1 MTTGQKRISINR
13 DIEASMK
20 RLVNAQSMNDF
31 MDDALPVLQVACYLR
46 VSTSAQTTENQFIEL
61 IDVCNRH
68 KWQITE
74 VYEETISGTKGVDE
88 RYELN
93 RMMHDACLKKF
104 DKVVVWSVDRLGR
117 SMNHLVSVLSQLDEL
132 NVDVFSYVQGID
144 TSTQFGKSM
153 FQMVGI
159 FAELENNMR
168 KERQSIGIKR
178 ALDNG
183 AKFGRKSI
191 MNEELIFKIN
201 NLREEGHSMRYI
213 AKECDV
219 STTIVQ
225 KAIKNTVRN
234 TNSRVI

>member
-1 MTTGQKRISINR
+1 MKKKMNIVR
-13 DIEASMK
+13 DIDKSMK
-20 RLVNAQSMNDF
+20 RLLTVQNLNTF
-31 MDDALPVLQVACYLR
+31 MEDDLPLLQVACYLR
-46 VSTSAQTTENQFIEL
+46 VSTLSQHSENQLIEL
-61 IDVCNRH
+61 LDVCNRN

-74 VYEETISGTKGVDE
+74 IYEETISGTKGVDE

-93 RMMHDACLKKF
+93 RMMHDACRKKF

-117 SMNHLVSVLSQLDEL
+117 SMKHLVSVLSQLDEL

-168 KERQSIGIKR
+168 ADRQRIGIKR

-191 MNEELIFKIN
+191 MNDELIKKIN
-201 NLREEGHSMRYI
+201 NLREEGHSMRNI
-213 AKECDV
+213 ANECDV

-234 TNSRVI
+234 TNSSVI

>member
-1 MTTGQKRISINR
+1 MKKKMNIVR
-13 DIEASMK
+13 DIDKSMK
-20 RLVNAQSMNDF
+20 RLLTVQNLNTF
-31 MDDALPVLQVACYLR
+31 MEDDLPLLQVACYLR
-46 VSTSAQTTENQFIEL
+46 VSTLSQHSENQLIEL
-61 IDVCNRH
+61 LDVCNRN

-74 VYEETISGTKGVDE
+74 IYEETISGTKGVDE

-93 RMMHDACLKKF
+93 RMMHDACRKKF

-117 SMNHLVSVLSQLDEL
+117 SMKHLVSVLSQLDEL

-168 KERQSIGIKR
+168 ADRQRIGIKR

-191 MNEELIFKIN
+191 MNDELIKKIN
-201 NLREEGHSMRYI
+201 NLREEGHSMRNI
-213 AKECDV
+213 ANECDV

>member
-1 MTTGQKRISINR
+1 MTNEKRMDTNR
-13 DIEASMK
+13 DIRKTMK
-20 RLVNAQSMNDF
+20 RLNTVQRLNDF
-31 MDDALPVLQVACYLR
+31 MDDAVPVLQVACYIR
-46 VSTSAQTTENQFIEL
+46 VSTSHQTTENQLIEL
-61 IDVCNRH
+61 IDVCNRN

-74 VYEETISGTKGVDE
+74 IYDETISGTKGVDE

-93 RMMHDACLKKF
+93 RMMHDACQKKF
-104 DKVVVWSVDRLGR
+104 DKVVCYSVDRLGR
-117 SMNHLVSVLSQLDEL
+117 SMKHLVNVLSQLDDL
-132 NVDVFSYVQGID
+132 NIDVFSYAQGID

-168 KERQSIGIKR
+168 SDRQRIGIKR

-191 MNEELIFKIN
+191 MNNELISKIN
-201 NLREEGHSMRYI
+201 ALREKGHSMRHI
-213 AKECDV
+213 ANECDV

-234 TNSRVI
+234 TNSSVI

>member
-1 MTTGQKRISINR
+1 MTMKKKMNIVR
-13 DIEASMK
+13 DIDKSMK
-20 RLVNAQSMNDF
+20 RLLTVQNLNTF
-31 MDDALPVLQVACYLR
+31 MEDDLPLLQVACYLR
-46 VSTSAQTTENQFIEL
+46 VSTLSQHSENQLIEL
-61 IDVCNRH
+61 LDVCNRN

-74 VYEETISGTKGVDE
+74 IYEETISGTKGVDE

-93 RMMHDACLKKF
+93 RMMHDACRKKF

-117 SMNHLVSVLSQLDEL
+117 SMNHLVRVLSQLDDL

>member
-1 MTTGQKRISINR
+1 MTMKKKMNIFR
-13 DIEASMK
+13 DIDKSMK
-20 RLVNAQSMNDF
+20 RLLTVQNLNTF
-31 MDDALPVLQVACYLR
+31 MEDDLPLLQVACYLR
-46 VSTSAQTTENQFIEL
+46 VSTLSQHSENQLIEL
-61 IDVCNRH
+61 IDVCNRN

-74 VYEETISGTKGVDE
+74 IYEETISGTKGVDE

-93 RMMHDACLKKF
+93 RMMHDACRKKF

-117 SMNHLVSVLSQLDEL
+117 SMKHLVSVLSQLDEL

-168 KERQSIGIKR
+168 ADRQRIGIKR

-191 MNEELIFKIN
+191 MNDELIKKIN
-201 NLREEGHSMRYI
+201 NLREEGHSMRNI
-213 AKECDV
+213 ANECDV

>member
-1 MTTGQKRISINR
+1 MTMKKKMNIVR
-13 DIEASMK
+13 DIDKSMK
-20 RLVNAQSMNDF
+20 RLLTVQNLNTF
-31 MDDALPVLQVACYLR
+31 MEDDLPLLQVACYLR
-46 VSTSAQTTENQFIEL
+46 VSTLSQHSENQLIEL
-61 IDVCNRH
+61 IDVCNRN

-74 VYEETISGTKGVDE
+74 IYEETISGTKGVDE

-93 RMMHDACLKKF
+93 RMMHDACRKKF

-117 SMNHLVSVLSQLDEL
+117 SMKHLVSVLSQLDEL

-168 KERQSIGIKR
+168 ADRQRIGIKR

-191 MNEELIFKIN
+191 MNDELIKKIN
-201 NLREEGHSMRYI
+201 NLREEGHSMRNI

>member
-13 DIEASMK
+13 NIDASMK
-20 RLVNAQSMNDF
+20 RLVTMQNMNDF

-46 VSTSAQTTENQFIEL
+46 VSTSSQHTENQLIEL
-61 IDVCNRH
+61 IDVCNRN

-74 VYEETISGTKGVDE
+74 IYDETISGTKGVDE

-93 RMMHDACLKKF
+93 RMMHDACQKKF
-104 DKVVVWSVDRLGR
+104 DKVVCYSVDRLGR
-117 SMNHLVSVLSQLDEL
+117 SMKHLVGVLSQLDDL

-168 KERQSIGIKR
+168 ADRQRIGIKR

-191 MNEELIFKIN
+191 MNEELIIKIN
-201 NLREEGHSMRYI
+201 GLREKGHSMRYI
-213 AKECDV
+213 ASECDV

-225 KAIKNTVRN
+225 KAIKNTVWN

>member
-1 MTTGQKRISINR
+1 MNIVR
-13 DIEASMK
+13 DIDKSMK
-20 RLVNAQSMNDF
+20 RLLTVQNLNTF
-31 MDDALPVLQVACYLR
+31 MEDDLPLLQVACYLR
-46 VSTSAQTTENQFIEL
+46 VSTLSQHSENQLIEL
-61 IDVCNRH
+61 LDVCNRN

-74 VYEETISGTKGVDE
+74 IYEETISGTKGVDE

-93 RMMHDACLKKF
+93 RMMHDACRKKF

-117 SMNHLVSVLSQLDEL
+117 SMKHLVSVLSQLDEL

-168 KERQSIGIKR
+168 ADRQRIGIKR

-191 MNEELIFKIN
+191 MNDELIKKIN
-201 NLREEGHSMRYI
+201 NLREEGHSMRNI
-213 AKECDV
+213 ANECDV

>member
-1 MTTGQKRISINR
+1 MNEEQAMARFMSAER
-13 DIEASMK
+13 
-20 RLVNAQSMNDF
+20 MNDF
-31 MDDALPVLQVACYLR
+31 LDDALPKLSVAVYLR
-46 VSTSAQTTENQFIEL
+46 VSTSHQTTENQFREL
-61 IDVCNRH
+61 IDVCNRNR
-68 KWQITE
+68 WQI
-74 VYEETISGTKGVDE
+74 VGLYEETISGTKGLDE
-88 RYELN
+88 RAELN
-93 RMMHDACLKKF
+93 RMMLDASRKKF

-191 MNEELIFKIN
+191 MNDELILKIN
-201 NLREEGHSMRYI
+201 NLREEGHSMRHI

-234 TNSRVI
+234 TNSSVI

>member
-1 MTTGQKRISINR
+1 MKKKMNIVR
-13 DIEASMK
+13 DIDKSMK
-20 RLVNAQSMNDF
+20 RLLTVQNLNTF
-31 MDDALPVLQVACYLR
+31 MEDDLPLLQVACYLR
-46 VSTSAQTTENQFIEL
+46 VSTLSQHSENQLIEL
-61 IDVCNRH
+61 LDVCNRN

-74 VYEETISGTKGVDE
+74 IYEETISGTKGVDE

-93 RMMHDACLKKF
+93 RMMHDACRKKF

-117 SMNHLVSVLSQLDEL
+117 SMKHLVSVLSQLDEL

-168 KERQSIGIKR
+168 ADRQRIGIKR

-191 MNEELIFKIN
+191 MNDELIKKIN
-201 NLREEGHSMRYI
+201 NLREEGHSMRHI
-213 AKECDV
+213 ANECDV

>member
-1 MTTGQKRISINR
+1 MTMKKKMNIVR
-13 DIEASMK
+13 DIDKSMK
-20 RLVNAQSMNDF
+20 RLLTVQNLNTF
-31 MDDALPVLQVACYLR
+31 MEDDLPLLQVACYLR
-46 VSTSAQTTENQFIEL
+46 VSTLSQHSENQLIEL
-61 IDVCNRH
+61 LDVCNRN

-74 VYEETISGTKGVDE
+74 IYEETISGTKGVDE

-93 RMMHDACLKKF
+93 RMMHDACRKKF

-117 SMNHLVSVLSQLDEL
+117 SMKHLVSVLSQLDEL

-168 KERQSIGIKR
+168 ADRQRIGIKR

-191 MNEELIFKIN
+191 MNDELIKKIN
-201 NLREEGHSMRYI
+201 NLREEGHSMRNI
-213 AKECDV
+213 ANECDV

>member
-1 MTTGQKRISINR
+1 
-13 DIEASMK
+13 MK
-20 RLVNAQSMNDF
+20 RLLTVQNLNTF
-31 MDDALPVLQVACYLR
+31 MEDDLPLLQVACYLR
-46 VSTSAQTTENQFIEL
+46 VSTLSQHSENQLIEL
-61 IDVCNRH
+61 LDVCNRN

-74 VYEETISGTKGVDE
+74 IYEETISGTKGVDE

-93 RMMHDACLKKF
+93 RMMHDACRKKF

-117 SMNHLVSVLSQLDEL
+117 SMKHLVSVLSQLDEL

-168 KERQSIGIKR
+168 ADRQRIGIKR

-191 MNEELIFKIN
+191 MNDELIKKIN
-201 NLREEGHSMRYI
+201 NLREEGHSMRNI
-213 AKECDV
+213 ANECDV

>member
-1 MTTGQKRISINR
+1 MTMKKKMNIVR
-13 DIEASMK
+13 DIDKSMK
-20 RLVNAQSMNDF
+20 RLLTVQNLNTF
-31 MDDALPVLQVACYLR
+31 MEDDLPLLQVACYLR
-46 VSTSAQTTENQFIEL
+46 VSTLSQHSENQLIEL
-61 IDVCNRH
+61 IDVCNRN

-74 VYEETISGTKGVDE
+74 IYEETISGTKGVDE

-93 RMMHDACLKKF
+93 RMMHDACRKKF

-117 SMNHLVSVLSQLDEL
+117 SMKHLVSVLSQLDEL

-168 KERQSIGIKR
+168 ADRQRIGIKR

-191 MNEELIFKIN
+191 MNDELIKKIN
-201 NLREEGHSMRYI
+201 NLREEGHSMRNI
-213 AKECDV
+213 ANECDV

>member
-1 MTTGQKRISINR
+1 MTMKKKMNIVR
-13 DIEASMK
+13 DIDKSMK
-20 RLVNAQSMNDF
+20 RLHTVQNLNTF
-31 MDDALPVLQVACYLR
+31 MEDDLPLLQVACYLR
-46 VSTSAQTTENQFIEL
+46 VSTLSQHSENQLIEL
-61 IDVCNRH
+61 IDVCNRN

-74 VYEETISGTKGVDE
+74 IYEETISGTKGVDE

-93 RMMHDACLKKF
+93 RMMHDACRKKF

-117 SMNHLVSVLSQLDEL
+117 SMKHLVSVLSQLDEL

-168 KERQSIGIKR
+168 ADRQRIGIKR

-191 MNEELIFKIN
+191 MNNELISKIN
-201 NLREEGHSMRYI
+201 ALREKGHSMRHI
-213 AKECDV
+213 ANECDV

>member
-1 MTTGQKRISINR
+1 MKKKMNIVR
-13 DIEASMK
+13 DIDKSMK
-20 RLVNAQSMNDF
+20 RLLTVQNLNTF
-31 MDDALPVLQVACYLR
+31 MEDDLPLLQVACYLR
-46 VSTSAQTTENQFIEL
+46 VSTLSQHSENQLIEL
-61 IDVCNRH
+61 IDVCNRN

-74 VYEETISGTKGVDE
+74 IYEETISGTKGVDE

-93 RMMHDACLKKF
+93 RMMHDACRKKF

-117 SMNHLVSVLSQLDEL
+117 SMKHLVSVLSQLDEL
-132 NVDVFSYVQGID
+132 NVDIFSYVQGID

-168 KERQSIGIKR
+168 ADRQRIGIKR

-191 MNEELIFKIN
+191 MNDELIKKIN
-201 NLREEGHSMRYI
+201 NLREEGHSMRNI
-213 AKECDV
+213 ANECDV

>member
-1 MTTGQKRISINR
+1 MTMKKKMNIVR
-13 DIEASMK
+13 DIDKSMK
-20 RLVNAQSMNDF
+20 RLHTVQNLNTF
-31 MDDALPVLQVACYLR
+31 MEDDLPLLQVACYLR
-46 VSTSAQTTENQFIEL
+46 VSTLSQHSENQLIEL
-61 IDVCNRH
+61 LDVCNRN

-74 VYEETISGTKGVDE
+74 IYEETISGTKGVDE

-93 RMMHDACLKKF
+93 RMMHDACRKKF

-117 SMNHLVSVLSQLDEL
+117 SMKHLVSVLSQLDEL

-168 KERQSIGIKR
+168 ADRQRIGIKR

-191 MNEELIFKIN
+191 MNDELIKKIN
-201 NLREEGHSMRYI
+201 NLREEGHSMRNI
-213 AKECDV
+213 ANECDV

>member
-1 MTTGQKRISINR
+1 MNIVR
-13 DIEASMK
+13 DIDKSMK
-20 RLVNAQSMNDF
+20 RLLTVQNLNTF
-31 MDDALPVLQVACYLR
+31 MEDDLPLLQVACYLR
-46 VSTSAQTTENQFIEL
+46 VSTLSQHSENQLIEL
-61 IDVCNRH
+61 IDVCNRN

-74 VYEETISGTKGVDE
+74 IYEETISGTKGVDE

-93 RMMHDACLKKF
+93 RMMHDACRKKF

-117 SMNHLVSVLSQLDEL
+117 SMKHLVSVLSQLDEL

-168 KERQSIGIKR
+168 ADRQRIGIKR

-191 MNEELIFKIN
+191 MNDELIKKIN
-201 NLREEGHSMRYI
+201 NLREEGHSMRNI
-213 AKECDV
+213 ANECDV

>member
-1 MTTGQKRISINR
+1 MTMKKKMNIVR
-13 DIEASMK
+13 DIDKSMK
-20 RLVNAQSMNDF
+20 RLLTVQNLNTF
-31 MDDALPVLQVACYLR
+31 MEDDLPLLQVACYLR
-46 VSTSAQTTENQFIEL
+46 VSTLSQHSENQLIEL
-61 IDVCNRH
+61 LDVCNRN

-74 VYEETISGTKGVDE
+74 IYEETISGTKGVDE

-93 RMMHDACLKKF
+93 RMMHDACRKKF

-117 SMNHLVSVLSQLDEL
+117 SMKHLVSVLSQLDEL

-168 KERQSIGIKR
+168 ADRQRIGIKR

-191 MNEELIFKIN
+191 MNDELIKKIN
-201 NLREEGHSMRYI
+201 NLREEGHSMRNI
-213 AKECDV
+213 ANECDV

-234 TNSRVI
+234 TNSSVI

>member
-13 DIEASMK
+13 NIDASMK
-20 RLVNAQSMNDF
+20 RLVTMQNMNDF

-46 VSTSAQTTENQFIEL
+46 VSTSSQHTENQLIEL
-61 IDVCNRH
+61 IDVCNRN

-74 VYEETISGTKGVDE
+74 IYDETISGTKGVDE

-93 RMMHDACLKKF
+93 RMMHDACQKKF
-104 DKVVVWSVDRLGR
+104 DKVVCYSVDRLGR
-117 SMNHLVSVLSQLDEL
+117 SMKHLVGVLSQLDDL

-168 KERQSIGIKR
+168 ADRQRIGIKR

-191 MNEELIFKIN
+191 MNEELIIKIN
-201 NLREEGHSMRYI
+201 GLREKGHSMRYI
-213 AKECDV
+213 ANECDV

-225 KAIKNTVRN
+225 KAIKNTVWN

>member
-1 MTTGQKRISINR
+1 MTNEKRIDTNR
-13 DIEASMK
+13 DIRKTMK
-20 RLVNAQSMNDF
+20 RLNTVQRLNDF
-31 MDDALPVLQVACYLR
+31 MDDAVPVLQVACYLR
-46 VSTSAQTTENQFIEL
+46 CSTSTQHTENQLIEL
-61 IDVCNRH
+61 IDVCNRN

-74 VYEETISGTKGVDE
+74 IYDETISGTKGVDE

-93 RMMHDACLKKF
+93 RMMHDACQKKF

-117 SMNHLVSVLSQLDEL
+117 SMKHLVNVLSQLDDL
-132 NVDVFSYVQGID
+132 NVDVFSYAQGID

-168 KERQSIGIKR
+168 ADRQRIGIKR

-191 MNEELIFKIN
+191 MNNELITKIN
-201 NLREEGHSMRYI
+201 GLREEGHSMRHI
-213 AKECDV
+213 ANECDV

-234 TNSRVI
+234 TNSSVI

>member
-1 MTTGQKRISINR
+1 MTMKKKMNIVR
-13 DIEASMK
+13 DIDKSMK
-20 RLVNAQSMNDF
+20 RLHTVQNLNTF
-31 MDDALPVLQVACYLR
+31 MEDDLPLLQVACYLR
-46 VSTSAQTTENQFIEL
+46 VSTLSQHSENQLIEL
-61 IDVCNRH
+61 IDVCNRN

-74 VYEETISGTKGVDE
+74 IYEETISGTKGVDE

-93 RMMHDACLKKF
+93 RMMHDACRKKF

-117 SMNHLVSVLSQLDEL
+117 SMKHLVSVLSQLDEL

-168 KERQSIGIKR
+168 ADRQRIGIKR

-191 MNEELIFKIN
+191 MNDELIKKIN
-201 NLREEGHSMRYI
+201 NLREEGHSMRNI

>member
-1 MTTGQKRISINR
+1 MTMKKKMNIVR
-13 DIEASMK
+13 DIDKSMK
-20 RLVNAQSMNDF
+20 RLHTVQNLNTF
-31 MDDALPVLQVACYLR
+31 MEDDLPLLQVACYLR
-46 VSTSAQTTENQFIEL
+46 VSTLSQHSENQLIEL
-61 IDVCNRH
+61 IDVCNRN

-74 VYEETISGTKGVDE
+74 IYEETISGTKGVDE

-93 RMMHDACLKKF
+93 RMMHDACRKKF

-117 SMNHLVSVLSQLDEL
+117 SMKHLVSVLSQLDEL

-168 KERQSIGIKR
+168 ADRQRIGIKR

-191 MNEELIFKIN
+191 MNDELIKKIN
-201 NLREEGHSMRYI
+201 NLREEGHSMRNI
-213 AKECDV
+213 ANECDV

>member
-1 MTTGQKRISINR
+1 
-13 DIEASMK
+13 MK
-20 RLVNAQSMNDF
+20 RLLTVQNLNTF
-31 MDDALPVLQVACYLR
+31 MEDDLPLLQVACYLR
-46 VSTSAQTTENQFIEL
+46 VSTLSQHSENQLIEL
-61 IDVCNRH
+61 LDVCNRN

-74 VYEETISGTKGVDE
+74 IYEETISGTKGVDE

-93 RMMHDACLKKF
+93 RMMHDACRKKF

-117 SMNHLVSVLSQLDEL
+117 SMKHLVSVLSQLDEL

-168 KERQSIGIKR
+168 ADRQRIGIKR

-191 MNEELIFKIN
+191 MNDELIKKIN
-201 NLREEGHSMRYI
+201 NLREEGHSMRNI